1 MSAEKLQLPM
11 LAIEEPEPPH
21 DAEGAALGRAAVS
34 AAIEL
39 MQARLAEPAH
49 RDLTVLH
56 RIGWRWQRSASP
68 LHWVRPYTS
77 PGAASRRASRIL
89 AACCTTSRR
98 NARSAAATSVLWSA
112 TETNACATAVER
124 TNSWGSVRIHEKRR

>member
-1 MSAEKLQLPM
+1 MNTEKLTVPL
-11 LAIEEPEPPH
+11 LDIEEPEPPH
-21 DAEGAALGRAAVS
+21 DAEGTAMGRAAVS

-39 MQARLAEPAH
+39 MQARLAESAH

-68 LHWVRPYTS
+68 LHWVRPCTS
-77 PGAASRRASRIL
+77 PGAASRRASRIP
-89 AACCTTSRR
+89 AGCCTTSRR

-112 TETNACATAVER
+112 SETNACATAVER
-124 TNSWGSVRIHEKRR
+124 ATSWGPVRFHEKTG